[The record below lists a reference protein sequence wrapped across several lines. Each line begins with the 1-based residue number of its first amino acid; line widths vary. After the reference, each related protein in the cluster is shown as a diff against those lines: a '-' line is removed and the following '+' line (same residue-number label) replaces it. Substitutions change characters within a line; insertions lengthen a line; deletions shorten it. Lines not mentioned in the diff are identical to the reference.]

1 MAPKSRTPRIAR
13 QLRRRAGIPKNM
25 ISATTAPPPTV
36 KSLSRG
42 CPRAPLLEVVVTV
55 RVALAADVPETLTEL
70 GTEQATPVEALETV
84 QAKLT
89 VPVNP
94 LGVTEI
100 VVVPEL
106 PAVTVS
112 ELGLEES
119 AKVGAVIA
127 TVIVVVS
134 VIGPEALVS
143 EPVTVTV

>member
-1 MAPKSRTPRIAR
+1 M
-13 QLRRRAGIPKNM
+13 
-25 ISATTAPPPTV
+25 
-36 KSLSRG
+36 
-42 CPRAPLLEVVVTV
+42 TV
-55 RVALAADVPETLTEL
+55 RVAVAADVPETITEL
-70 GTEQATPVEALETV
+70 GTEQATPVEVLETV
-84 QAKLT
+84 HAKLT

-100 VVVPEL
+100 VEVPEL

-119 AKVGAVIA
+119 VKVGAAIA

-134 VIGPEALVS
+134 LIGPEAPVS